1 MGANTALMWLK
12 SCQAACPFFLGFD
25 WEGDPSVGCRCVCVG
40 CGCYQFPVGRA
51 GQGRAGQS
59 GAKQSRAKQSLSVDF
74 ITGFVTIRGKK
85 KKNNEGRNLEMTQTA
100 GC

>member
-40 CGCYQFPVGRA
+40 CGCYQFLVGRA
-51 GQGRAGQS
+51 E
-59 GAKQSRAKQSLSVDF
+59 QSLSVDF

-85 KKNNEGRNLEMTQTA
+85 KKDNEGRNLEMTQTA